1 MLKEFGFRAKMLYL
15 CIAKRREPAYSRF
28 SPLFVLKIMVFY
40 LGDREIY
47 LRDNFFFGLGRI
59 FFGLGRGAQR
69 RFRKFF
75 GLQIIKD
82 IKVFRAQ
89 KLDFNISGDC
99 SGRH

>member
-1 MLKEFGFRAKMLYL
+1 MLIRFGFRAKMLYL

-59 FFGLGRGAQR
+59 FFGPDR
-69 RFRKFF
+69 
-75 GLQIIKD
+75 
-82 IKVFRAQ
+82 
-89 KLDFNISGDC
+89 
-99 SGRH
+99 

>member
-1 MLKEFGFRAKMLYL
+1 MLMRFGFRREMLYL
-15 CIAKRREPAYSRF
+15 CIAKRREPASTGF
-28 SPLFVLKIMVFY
+28 SPLFLLKIRVFY
-40 LGDREIY
+40 LGGRKIY
-47 LRDNFFFGLGRI
+47 LRDKNFFGLGRI

-89 KLDFNISGDC
+89 KLDFNISGDS

>member
-1 MLKEFGFRAKMLYL
+1 MLMRFGFRREMLYL
-15 CIAKRREPAYSRF
+15 CIAKRREPASTGF
-28 SPLFVLKIMVFY
+28 FPLFLLKIRVFY
-40 LGDREIY
+40 LGGRKIY
-47 LRDNFFFGLGRI
+47 LRDKIFFWLGRI
-59 FFGLGRGAQR
+59 FFWLGRGAHGLLW
-69 RFRKFF
+69 KFF